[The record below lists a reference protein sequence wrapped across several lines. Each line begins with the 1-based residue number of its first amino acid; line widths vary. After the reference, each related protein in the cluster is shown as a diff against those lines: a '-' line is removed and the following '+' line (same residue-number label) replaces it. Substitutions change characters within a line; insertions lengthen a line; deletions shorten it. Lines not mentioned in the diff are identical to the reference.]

1 MESLKLW
8 TLENEL
14 TNKETILEVINTIKY
29 SLVESVYIRQSLF
42 IRYILKYIF
51 KVRFSLNILY
61 QKMKIFLFLFIIE
74 SSY

>member
-14 TNKETILEVINTIKY
+14 ANKETILEVIKTIKY
-29 SLVESVYIRQSLF
+29 SLVESVYIRQSMF

-51 KVRFSLNILY
+51 KVRFLNIY
-61 QKMKIFLFLFIIE
+61 SISKK
-74 SSY
+74 

>member
-14 TNKETILEVINTIKY
+14 TKKETILEVINTIKY

-51 KVRFSLNILY
+51 KVRFLTKYSISKNE
-61 QKMKIFLFLFIIE
+61 KFFIFV
-74 SSY
+74 YY